1 MVFSSVSNFP
11 NLIAPLQ
18 AIPPV
23 SYTHLDVYKRQTLKV
38 LDDLRVDIAHPVD
51 RLAAGRVH
59 TVACLLYTSP
69 QKAVY
74 EGGLAVVDVGDDS
87 DVADV
92 LLLHESSFGSFL
104 GAEIIALCGDD
115 GGVRPQ
121 TAPGRQTDAAEGVRC
136 ARPDEA
142 AGATTPRGAPRT
154 PCVPR

>member
-1 MVFSSVSNFP
+1 MFLERMV
-11 NLIAPLQ
+11 
-18 AIPPV
+18 IP
-23 SYTHLDVYKRQTLKV
+23 
-38 LDDLRVDIAHPVD
+38 
-51 RLAAGRVH
+51 RLA
-59 TVACLLYTSP
+59 LLIVGVEDALFHLLVLAENVGGP
-69 QKAVY
+69 QKTVY
-74 EGGLAVVDVGDDS
+74 EGRLAVVDVGDDS

-92 LLLHESSFGSFL
+92 LCFMNLFRFDFL

-121 TAPGRQTDAAEGVRC
+121 TAPGRQTGAAEGVRC